1 MEWNGIA
8 MEWNGMEWICNG
20 MEWNGILDASV
31 DSLSEKSGWKPSVEL
46 AGALLAGHTAK
57 ARHKAGIPGR
67 EKDVTKGEAFLR
79 KYSLLKKS
87 PTLFL

>member
-1 MEWNGIA
+1 MQQELQWD
-8 MEWNGMEWICNG
+8 G

-46 AGALLAGHTAK
+46 AGALLASHTAK

-79 KYSLLKKS
+79 KRSQCSLLKKS

>member
-1 MEWNGIA
+1 
-8 MEWNGMEWICNG
+8 MEWNGMEWNG

-46 AGALLAGHTAK
+46 ASAFLPSHTAE

-67 EKDVTKGEAFLR
+67 EKDVTKGKAFLR
-79 KYSLLKKS
+79 K
-87 PTLFL
+87 